1 MKSKWFIAAGL
12 TASLFLAACGGSSEE
27 GAGGESG
34 GEGGGGGAGDAKKGQ
49 ELFNATCASCH
60 GKDALNPSTGKDM
73 VASAWIKEQSDAD
86 LLAMIKKGRPTSDS
100 LNTTGVDMPAKG
112 GNPSLTDDD
121 LNNIIAYIR
130 TVNKGA

>member
-27 GAGGESG
+27 NAGADGGE
-34 GEGGGGGAGDAKKGQ
+34 GGGGAGDAKKGQ

-73 VASAWIKEQSDAD
+73 VASAWIKGQSDAD
-86 LLAMIKKGRPTSDS
+86 LLAMIKKGRATSDPE
-100 LNTTGVDMPAKG
+100 NTTGVDMPAKG

-130 TVNKGA
+130 TINKGA